1 MNFRDISEQDSVFLS
16 RVKEAANI
24 CLTRSIPKYIGFI
37 DERQAGIASYQLDS
51 MGFKNYCFRGG
62 WDDAKRVFLCILPD
76 YMSAEEQD
84 RYPVFCCYFR
94 FRDCDKLSHRDFLGS
109 IMALG
114 VKRDAVGDIL
124 VKDGEAVVFVTETV
138 SQLILAEITKIGR
151 VGVRVT
157 KEFVEPFPFV
167 QEFELLEGTVSSLRL
182 DCLVAFIT
190 NLSREK
196 TTQLINAKNV
206 NINHFECTDV
216 SKNVCQKDILSI
228 RGYGRFILDEIGS
241 VTRKGRTKI
250 TVKKYI

>member
-1 MNFRDISEQDSVFLS
+1 
-16 RVKEAANI
+16 
-24 CLTRSIPKYIGFI
+24 
-37 DERQAGIASYQLDS
+37 
-51 MGFKNYCFRGG
+51 
-62 WDDAKRVFLCILPD
+62 
-76 YMSAEEQD
+76 
-84 RYPVFCCYFR
+84 
-94 FRDCDKLSHRDFLGS
+94 
-109 IMALG
+109 MALG

-124 VKDGEAVVFVTETV
+124 VKDGEAVVFTTEMV
-138 SQLILAEITKIGR
+138 SQLILTEITKIGR

-157 KEFVEPFPFV
+157 QEFVEPFPFV

-196 TTQLINAKNV
+196 TALLINAKNV
-206 NINHFECTDV
+206 NINHFECADV

-241 VTRKGRTKI
+241 TTRKGRIKI

>member
-16 RVKEAANI
+16 RVKEAANV

-37 DERQAGIASYQLDS
+37 DERQAALASFQLDS

-94 FRDCDKLSHRDFLGS
+94 FRHCDKLSHRDFLGS

-124 VKDGEAVVFVTETV
+124 VKDGEAVVFTTETV
-138 SQLILAEITKIGR
+138 SQLILTEITKIGR
-151 VGVRVT
+151 IGVRVT
-157 KEFVEPFPFV
+157 QEFVEPFPFV

-182 DCLVAFIT
+182 DCLVAFIA

-196 TTQLINAKNV
+196 TALLINAKNV
-206 NINHFECTDV
+206 NINHFECIDV

-228 RGYGRFILDEIGS
+228 RGHGRFILDEIGS
-241 VTRKGRTKI
+241 TTRKGRIKI